1 VSDPPTKIFDLAEA
15 NQALA
20 QVAPIVS
27 QLQGLMRSI
36 AETASQLDEA
46 AGKLAHGNG
55 YPLQEIRQEIE
66 RLTKHQ
72 LDLVEAFQSAFKQL
86 EGLGC
91 VLKDLHQG
99 LVDFYAMGEGEL
111 VFLCWRQGEE
121 HIRFWHDL
129 ESGFTGRQPLD

>member
-1 VSDPPTKIFDLAEA
+1 M
-15 NQALA
+15 
-20 QVAPIVS
+20 APLVS
-27 QLQGLMRSI
+27 QLQSLMRSI
-36 AETASQLDEA
+36 TETAHQLDEA
-46 AGKLAHGNG
+46 TGKLAHGNG

-91 VLKDLHQG
+91 VLKDLSQG
-99 LVDFYAMGEGEL
+99 LVDFYTMRQAEL
-111 VFLCWRQGEE
+111 VFLCWRLGEE
-121 HIRFWHDL
+121 RIQFWHDL